1 MGKQSG
7 FLRRVQENQRQNM
20 HLQRLFTIQQCE
32 DMALITLGQD
42 FGFGEKRATEFLEK
56 YRETFEA
63 YASLCLE
70 NAKGDANMDYTKG
83 CIDRE
88 LARIMGSAF
97 QPWEVRYPEKVFGG
111 KSSLWKLKAIVIS
124 ATALCLRPSGAR
136 RCGVSPCLARRK
148 RMLTT
153 VPWSACIVT
162 AARPLS
168 R

>member
-1 MGKQSG
+1 MCLALFKQFTATCLVFLTASG
-7 FLRRVQENQRQNM
+7 RLSFSAR
-20 HLQRLFTIQQCE
+20 HLS
-32 DMALITLGQD
+32 QD

-56 YRETFEA
+56 FRETFEA

-111 KSSLWKLKAIVIS
+111 K
-124 ATALCLRPSGAR
+124 
-136 RCGVSPCLARRK
+136 
-148 RMLTT
+148 
-153 VPWSACIVT
+153 
-162 AARPLS
+162 
-168 R
+168 

>member
-7 FLRRVQENQRQNM
+7 FLLKLQENQRRNM
-20 HLQRLFTIQQCE
+20 RLQRLFTIQQCE

-42 FGFGEKRATEFLEK
+42 FGFGEKRATEFLK
-56 YRETFEA
+56 RFRETFET

-111 KSSLWKLKAIVIS
+111 K
-124 ATALCLRPSGAR
+124 
-136 RCGVSPCLARRK
+136 
-148 RMLTT
+148 
-153 VPWSACIVT
+153 
-162 AARPLS
+162 
-168 R
+168 

>member
-1 MGKQSG
+1 MKQSG
-7 FLRRVQENQRQNM
+7 FLQRIKAQHDRSM
-20 HLQRLFTIQQCE
+20 RLQRLFTIQQCE

-56 YRETFEA
+56 FRETFEA

-88 LARIMGSAF
+88 LERIMGGAF

-111 KSSLWKLKAIVIS
+111 K
-124 ATALCLRPSGAR
+124 
-136 RCGVSPCLARRK
+136 
-148 RMLTT
+148 
-153 VPWSACIVT
+153 
-162 AARPLS
+162 
-168 R
+168 

>member
-7 FLRRVQENQRQNM
+7 FLRKLQENQRQNM
-20 HLQRLFTIQQCE
+20 HLQRLFTVQQCE

-56 YRETFEA
+56 FRETFEA

-111 KSSLWKLKAIVIS
+111 K
-124 ATALCLRPSGAR
+124 
-136 RCGVSPCLARRK
+136 
-148 RMLTT
+148 
-153 VPWSACIVT
+153 
-162 AARPLS
+162 
-168 R
+168 